1 MISAPAQPGRTTSGE
16 RAVFAFASAYARHVG
31 IEIDPAVLREQITEA
46 LRGLPAGPRLLAVGS
61 ALALRWLAPALY
73 CARPRRFEHLDAEQ
87 REALLARLQRARGM
101 LARGAFLALKSVVL
115 GACYGHDTESEA
127 EQAPRVPERAD
138 EPPSAPAP
146 APAPEHYDFVVVGS
160 GAGGACVAARLARTG
175 ARVLVCERGV
185 RALSQPDARVA
196 FRRYYAQAGCA
207 ASVGNTLVPLPTG
220 VCLGGTTTINSGTCL
235 RTPPELLEAW
245 ERDSD
250 GAFDA
255 RAFSAQLDEAW
266 RLLGVRTTGGE
277 TMSACSRLFREGA
290 RRTGLPEPHLL
301 DRCEHGCE
309 GSGRCCFV
317 CPQDAKGTS
326 SGTFLEPLRDAENL
340 RVELR
345 SSVVWVRPPGAG
357 GGDVRLRVR
366 ALETGATREVRSG
379 KLILSAGSLAT
390 PWFVRRFRLG
400 SAHRQ
405 AGNRLTVHPASKVF
419 ALFDEPVHGG
429 EGVPQGLGLVDP
441 TDDAVRYEG
450 AFIPHELAALAMPV
464 EGRRLRWWMDRHDRL
479 ATFGFM
485 VRDKARGRVRYPL
498 GSERPLV
505 RYDLDPGDVR
515 RLGRGMEL
523 AARVLFAAGARRV
536 MLPLNREANE
546 LTDASEL
553 DGAALDDLAP
563 EEVATMAFHPLG
575 TCGMGRVVDA
585 NLRLCEGI
593 YVCDGSVVPESLGV
607 NPQVTIYAF
616 ALRLAEH
623 LANA

>member
-16 RAVFAFASAYARHVG
+16 RAVFAFANAYARHVG
-31 IEIDPAVLREQITEA
+31 IEIDPAVLREQTTEA

-115 GACYGHDTESEA
+115 GACYGHEA
-127 EQAPRVPERAD
+127 ERAPQVPRRAD

-175 ARVLVCERGV
+175 ARVLVCERGG

-207 ASVGNTLVPLPTG
+207 ASVGNTLVPVPIG

-235 RTPPELLEAW
+235 RTPPELAAAW
-245 ERDSD
+245 ERDSA

-255 RAFSAQLDEAW
+255 GAFQAHVEQAW
-266 RLLGVRTTGGE
+266 RLLGVRTTGEE

-290 RRTGLPEPHLL
+290 RREGVGEPHLL
-301 DRCEHGCE
+301 ERCERGCV

-317 CPQDAKGTS
+317 CPEGAKRTAAEA
-326 SGTFLEPLRDAENL
+326 FLAPLGDDPRL
-340 RVELR
+340 RVELH
-345 SSVVWVRPPGAG
+345 SALVAVRPPGAG
-357 GGDVRLRVR
+357 GGDVRVSVR
-366 ALETGATREVRSG
+366 ELATGATREVRCG
-379 KLILSAGSLAT
+379 RLVLAAGALAT

-400 SAHRQ
+400 AAHRL
-405 AGNRLTVHPASKVF
+405 AGDGLTVHPASKVF
-419 ALFDEPVHGG
+419 AVFDEPVNG
-429 EGVPQGLGLVDP
+429 ERGVPQGLGLVDP

-464 EGRRLRWWMDRHDRL
+464 EGRRLRWWMDRHDHV

-485 VRDKARGRVRYPL
+485 VRDEARGRVRYPL
-498 GSERPLV
+498 GAHQPLI
-505 RYDLDPGDVR
+505 RYDLAPKDVA
-515 RLGRGMEL
+515 RLGRGMDL
-523 AARVLFAAGARRV
+523 AGRVLFAAGARRV
-536 MLPLNREANE
+536 MLPLNRAANE
-546 LTDASEL
+546 FTHPSEL
-553 DGAALDDLAP
+553 EGADLGEIVP
-563 EEVATMAFHPLG
+563 GEIATMAFHPLG

-585 NLRLCEGI
+585 NLRLCEGV

-607 NPQVTIYAF
+607 NPQITIYAF

-623 LANA
+623 LAEAS